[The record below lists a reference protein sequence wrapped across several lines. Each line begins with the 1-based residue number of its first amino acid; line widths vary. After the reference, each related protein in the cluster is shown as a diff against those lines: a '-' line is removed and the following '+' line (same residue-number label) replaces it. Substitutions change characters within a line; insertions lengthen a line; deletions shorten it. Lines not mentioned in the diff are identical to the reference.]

1 MRERGVPKVYEMM
14 DFRVAKQRREEMLLE
29 VEMNRL
35 AKALRASRK
44 RRAAVDAA
52 NRTSALT
59 WELKR
64 VAGCLLTG
72 R

>member
-1 MRERGVPKVYEMM
+1 MRERGVRKVYEMM
-14 DFRVAKQRREEMLLE
+14 DFRVAKQRREEMLRE

-44 RRAAVDAA
+44 RSAAVDAT
-52 NRTSALT
+52 NRTLALT

-64 VAGCLLTG
+64 VAGRLLTG